1 MTYKGRRL
9 EMRLKFILFVLA
21 LVATLASLGCGQT
34 ALDGPTILAEDLYFL
49 NKGNMILGQILYDM
63 GSVPMDDDQIL
74 DDLSYA
80 LNLYLVWNPDEDI
93 TTETIEAYDEAIRAN
108 PLNAQAWNNKGV
120 VLWNLAKSAVCYE
133 DASCTR
139 NFYEEAIAAYDEAIT
154 IDPGYAL
161 AWLNK
166 AFAHRDLRENL
177 VQEYPVWCEE
187 AEEESALH
195 ESIFLDALSEATRLD
210 PEFLLI
216 EEVPWAQIDERGPPE
231 VATDDVREL
240 AQWAIGATA
249 SSERST
255 GDWSSAQACGEPDTY
270 PFQGDIGT
278 AWAPELEDGGFEWL
292 DLEYEVPVLISRVE
306 IYESLNPGAIT
317 GLEIYNQNGERH
329 LAWDGT
335 TQPDAASSITVI
347 QVGAALPSD
356 QIRIIL
362 DTETVSGWNEIDA
375 VAIIGSRTSSSES
388 QEALAEASELE
399 RHIKDLQDPNSTIR
413 SNAAGSLFEL
423 RDSRAVVP
431 LIEALNDPDPE
442 VRANVASA
450 LGWIGDE
457 RAVEPLIE
465 KLNDEDG
472 VVRGIAAVSLGALGD
487 HRAVGPLIQALD
499 DEDPI
504 VRINAAVSLG
514 MYLKDPSSVEPLI
527 QALED
532 PDGFTRSRVAFAL
545 GELGDP
551 RAIGPLTEA
560 LDDEEKDV
568 REEAALAL
576 QKLGARPDNAVPPED
591 KLDAEDEKIF
601 SSTKASS
608 TPVTDEQIGG
618 TSIEATKYG
627 DEVDDTILELEDKSE
642 WVRVYAAQILGD
654 IGDPRAVDPLIQV
667 LLSDESFF
675 VREYAAIALGDI
687 GDPRAVDPLI
697 KALKDEDSL
706 VRSYASTA
714 LGNIGDPRAVDP
726 LIEVFNDEYWFIR
739 ADAARALGN
748 IGDTRAVD
756 PLNRLASM
764 DEDDRVRSAAQEA
777 LEKIQAE

>member
-1 MTYKGRRL
+1 M
-9 EMRLKFILFVLA
+9 
-21 LVATLASLGCGQT
+21 
-34 ALDGPTILAEDLYFL
+34 
-49 NKGNMILGQILYDM
+49 
-63 GSVPMDDDQIL
+63 
-74 DDLSYA
+74 
-80 LNLYLVWNPDEDI
+80 
-93 TTETIEAYDEAIRAN
+93 
-108 PLNAQAWNNKGV
+108 
-120 VLWNLAKSAVCYE
+120 
-133 DASCTR
+133 
-139 NFYEEAIAAYDEAIT
+139 
-154 IDPGYAL
+154 
-161 AWLNK
+161 
-166 AFAHRDLRENL
+166 
-177 VQEYPVWCEE
+177 
-187 AEEESALH
+187 
-195 ESIFLDALSEATRLD
+195 
-210 PEFLLI
+210 
-216 EEVPWAQIDERGPPE
+216 
-231 VATDDVREL
+231 
-240 AQWAIGATA
+240 
-249 SSERST
+249 
-255 GDWSSAQACGEPDTY
+255 
-270 PFQGDIGT
+270 
-278 AWAPELEDGGFEWL
+278 
-292 DLEYEVPVLISRVE
+292 
-306 IYESLNPGAIT
+306 
-317 GLEIYNQNGERH
+317 EIYNQNGGRH

-423 RDSRAVVP
+423 RDPRAVVP

-514 MYLKDPSSVEPLI
+514 MYLKDPSSVELLI

-667 LLSDESFF
+667 LLSDESFC
-675 VREYAAIALGDI
+675 
-687 GDPRAVDPLI
+687 PRVCCHC
-697 KALKDEDSL
+697 S
-706 VRSYASTA
+706 RRY
-714 LGNIGDPRAVDP
+714 R
-726 LIEVFNDEYWFIR
+726 
-739 ADAARALGN
+739 
-748 IGDTRAVD
+748 
-756 PLNRLASM
+756 
-764 DEDDRVRSAAQEA
+764 
-777 LEKIQAE
+777 